1 MTTTHRIGQLQD
13 SIPPIRR
20 DKARRAWVHD
30 HMPEMRG
37 LVADGMKP
45 HIVAQL
51 LGLDEKVL
59 ARKLTQ
65 NDVQPEAETTD
76 PDPAPEEEASP
87 FDDGEGEV

>member
-13 SIPPIRR
+13 SIPPPRHRNRDAWIHDNLPEIR
-20 DKARRAWVHD
+20 A
-30 HMPEMRG
+30 

-51 LGLDEKVL
+51 LGLDAKVL

-65 NDVQPEAETTD
+65 EET
-76 PDPAPEEEASP
+76 
-87 FDDGEGEV
+87 V